1 MEQKSLLLRSKTTQL
16 QQAENS
22 MGNALTQK
30 ILITLGF
37 IFAYRVL
44 AYIPVPGVDTSVIA
58 SYFTD
63 ANNALG
69 LANMFSGNAIE
80 RLSIISLGIMPYIT
94 ASIVMELLAATFPTL
109 GQMKKER
116 DGMQKYM
123 QIIRYFTIFITVV
136 QAIGVSMGLQSLTG
150 SSGQSAVM
158 IDPTTF
164 VIIATFSMLT
174 GTMLLMWIGE
184 QITQKGI
191 GNGISLIIFAGI
203 VSGLPSAIS
212 NTVQA
217 VNAGEMSFLTILAI
231 LGVMLITILAIIYV
245 ELGERRVPIS
255 YSRKTI
261 MQNQNKRVMNYIP
274 VKVNLSGVI
283 PPIFASAILMFPL
296 TMLQSSQN
304 DILVK
309 IADILAPGGV
319 VFNVVTFLLVVFFA
333 FFYASIA
340 FNAKDISDN
349 LKKQGGFIPG
359 VRPGEHTKEFLNDV
373 ASKLTVTGA
382 TYLAIISTVP
392 FVFINGMGASF
403 YFGGTAVLIIVQV
416 ALDTMR
422 KVEAQRTMNQYNTLG
437 NVGL

>member
-1 MEQKSLLLRSKTTQL
+1 
-16 QQAENS
+16 

-37 IFAYRVL
+37 LFAYRVL
-44 AYIPVPGVDTSVIA
+44 AYIPVPGVDLDVIK
-58 SYFTD
+58 SFFD
-63 ANNALG
+63 QNSNNGLG
-69 LANMFSGNAIE
+69 LANMFSGGAVK
-80 RLSIISLGIMPYIT
+80 RFSVISLGVMPYIT
-94 ASIVMELLAATFPTL
+94 ASIVMELLAATFPAL

-136 QAIGVSMGLQSLTG
+136 QAIGVSIGLRSMG
-150 SSGQSAVM
+150 SGGQGAIM
-158 IDPTTF
+158 IDQTTF
-164 VIIATFSMLT
+164 TILATFSMLT

-203 VSGLPSAIS
+203 VSGIPRAIG
-212 NTVQA
+212 NTITS
-217 VNAGEMSFLTILAI
+217 VNAGTMSFLSVLAI
-231 LGVMLITILAIIYV
+231 AAIMLITILAIIYV

-274 VKVNLSGVI
+274 VRVNISGVI
-283 PPIFASAILMFPL
+283 PPIFASAVLMFPL
-296 TMLQSSQN
+296 TMLQASTNST
-304 DILVK
+304 VTA
-309 IADILAPGGV
+309 IADLLAPGGA
-319 VFNVVTFLLVVFFA
+319 VFNVATFLMIIFFA
-333 FFYASIA
+333 FFYASIQ
-340 FNAKDISDN
+340 FNAKDIADN
-349 LKKQGGFIPG
+349 LKRQGGFIPG
-359 VRPGEHTKEFLNDV
+359 VRPGEHTREFLNEV
-373 ASKLTVTGA
+373 ASRLTVTGA
-382 TYLAIISTVP
+382 IYLALISTLP
-392 FVFINGMGASF
+392 FMFINGLGASF

-422 KVEAQRTMNQYNTLG
+422 KIEAQRTMNQYEVLG